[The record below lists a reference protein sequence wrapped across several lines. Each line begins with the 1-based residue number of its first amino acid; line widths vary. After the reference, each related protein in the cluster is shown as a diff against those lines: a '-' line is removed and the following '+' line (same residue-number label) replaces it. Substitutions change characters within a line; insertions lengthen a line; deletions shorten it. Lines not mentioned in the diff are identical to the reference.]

1 MGEYIMVDN
10 MYDDYEKIVRKEF
23 EEFFYEKKEQE
34 LTKQLVELYKKK
46 NDLDVEI
53 FNTKAELEVISKSL
67 KEIRMKN
74 TDDMESER

>member
-1 MGEYIMVDN
+1 

-23 EEFFYEKKEQE
+23 EEFFYEKKEKE

-74 TDDMESER
+74 TAEMESER

>member
-1 MGEYIMVDN
+1 
-10 MYDDYEKIVRKEF
+10 MYDDYEKIARKEV

>member
-1 MGEYIMVDN
+1 

>member
-1 MGEYIMVDN
+1 MVDN